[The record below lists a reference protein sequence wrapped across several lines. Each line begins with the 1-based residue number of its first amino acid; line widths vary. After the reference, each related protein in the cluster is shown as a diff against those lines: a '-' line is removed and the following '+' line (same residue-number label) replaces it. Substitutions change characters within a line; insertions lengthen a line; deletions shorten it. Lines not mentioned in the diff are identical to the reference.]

1 MLPMLTYAGLL
12 VVPVGAIVFTEHFIF
27 PKIGFTRYWANYK
40 KLVTSK
46 PAIISWGAGLA
57 LGFGLN
63 ALDVM
68 SFYYLF
74 IPTWFFT
81 LILYTLMAKMYGA
94 TENYTEEVKVDKQ
107 RQLDIKVYQEEKAK
121 TEKVQYKDTS
131 VFSKVLVSL
140 SIACLVAI
148 GVLAIITMFGSPDM
162 DTYNFNKAIFHQYA
176 FYCTIGYFV
185 FAYWNLRRKKALY
198 K

>member
-12 VVPVGAIVFTEHFIF
+12 VVPVGAIVFAEHFVF
-27 PKIGFTRYWANYK
+27 PKIGLTRYWANYK

-46 PAIISWGAGLA
+46 PAIIAWGAGLV

-81 LILYTLMAKMYGA
+81 LILYTVMAKRQGA
-94 TENYTEEVKVDKQ
+94 SEDYTEEIKEEKQ
-107 RQLDIKVYQEEKAK
+107 LQLDIRTYQEKKAK
-121 TEKVQYKDTS
+121 TEKVQYMDTS
-131 VFSKVLVSL
+131 VFSKVLTTL
-140 SIACLVAI
+140 SIVCLLVITA
-148 GVLAIITMFGSPDM
+148 LAINTMFGSSDM
-162 DTYNFNKAIFHQYA
+162 DAYNFNKAIFHKYA